1 VYKVLF
7 SPNGGGGVRLQH
19 HSGSLKVKEVKIK
32 ENRKREKVGEKDK
45 KEVREYTGQKR
56 EMGS

>member
-7 SPNGGGGVRLQH
+7 SPKEVRLQH

-45 KEVREYTGQKR
+45 REVREYTGQKR